1 VDLSFRHDL
10 WLRGLPRSPKDA
22 GRVHRC
28 VVRPQDGERLTP
40 DAIELT
46 LEGGIAG
53 DSWSTSAHR
62 RPTNQVSL
70 MNVHVLRAVADG
82 DEQRM
87 ALSGDNLQ
95 VDLDLSEENLPPGTQ
110 LAIGDAVIEVTDQ
123 PHTGCAKF
131 SSRFGRDALRFVN
144 ARERKHLHLRGIN
157 AKVVRPG
164 LIRAGDTVSKRVSG
178 DASERA
184 GART

>member
-95 VDLDLSEENLPPGTQ
+95 VDLDLSEENLPPGT
-110 LAIGDAVIEVTDQ
+110 LLEIGGARLLVTDD
-123 PHTGCAKF
+123 PHRPCKLF
-131 SSRFGRDALRFVN
+131 VERFGALG
-144 ARERKHLHLRGIN
+144 A
-157 AKVVRPG
+157 
-164 LIRAGDTVSKRVSG
+164 KRVARGTRTGWRARGVLCSV
-178 DASERA
+178 ERA
-184 GART
+184 GAIRVGDAILVLRAGASGSERP